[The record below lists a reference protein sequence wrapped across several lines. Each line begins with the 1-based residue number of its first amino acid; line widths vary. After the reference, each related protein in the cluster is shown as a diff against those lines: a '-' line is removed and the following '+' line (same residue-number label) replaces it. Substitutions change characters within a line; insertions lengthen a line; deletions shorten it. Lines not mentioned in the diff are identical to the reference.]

1 MWKTRKVCWF
11 FKSQQCA
18 IYTALCKKQAVFLK
32 VLMALLLATSLLLIR
47 YFTQRARRGLAH
59 LLIGELA
66 PLLSAPLPAQCM
78 FIPHKTSSL
87 ACFPVGFCL
96 SKKYFSPFGC
106 ILKNTLFAQ
115 ISKEEYIFLFINCSH
130 FAKKRHSCEKGN
142 SLSEY
147 FYFQVKINFG

>member
-11 FKSQQCA
+11 SRASNVLFILLFAKSKRFSWKCWWP
-18 IYTALCKKQAVFLK
+18 CF
-32 VLMALLLATSLLLIR
+32 LATSLLLIR